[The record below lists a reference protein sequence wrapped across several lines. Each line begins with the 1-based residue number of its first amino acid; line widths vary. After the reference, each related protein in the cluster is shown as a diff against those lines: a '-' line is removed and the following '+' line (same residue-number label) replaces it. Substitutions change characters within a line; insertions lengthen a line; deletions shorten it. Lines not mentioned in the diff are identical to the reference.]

1 MELLDKG
8 STEKPLNGLVSKK
21 GTKYSSRLMLDPVD
35 FKVKLF
41 REEEKEENS
50 SDGSE
55 E

>member
-1 MELLDKG
+1 
-8 STEKPLNGLVSKK
+8 
-21 GTKYSSRLMLDPVD
+21 MLDPED

-41 REEEKEENS
+41 REEEKEEGE